1 MRLEHL
7 EVHLNELFH
16 DLNSP
21 LSSMRLQLGLLRE
34 ALRNEAQLLR
44 RVETTE
50 RQLLRAQAIID
61 AFGAACA
68 LKPGCTPA
76 GEVFR
81 RVLERFEIA
90 FQDDSGDATVGLKPK
105 DVDLIARSLAE
116 GCVRLMERESI
127 VARAAASEQT
137 FALRV
142 SGRFDQGTAARALRL
157 SFVEESGQPGLAL
170 ATTRV
175 AASAANGTLLLERD
189 ALVLRLPLV
198 SE

>member
-1 MRLEHL
+1 MRLDHL

-34 ALRNEAQLLR
+34 ALRSEAQLLR
-44 RVETTE
+44 RVESTE
-50 RQLLRAQAIID
+50 RQLVRTQAIID
-61 AFGAACA
+61 AFVSACA

-81 RVLERFEIA
+81 RVFERFELA
-90 FQDDSGDATVGLKPK
+90 MRDESGDVAVGLKPEGL
-105 DVDLIARSLAE
+105 DLIARTLAE
-116 GCVRLMERESI
+116 GCIKLMEGGSI
-127 VARAAASEQT
+127 VARAAANEQT
-137 FALRV
+137 FVLRV
-142 SGRFDQGTAARALRL
+142 SGRFDQATGARALRL
-157 SFVEESGQPGLAL
+157 SFVDEGGLPGLAL

-198 SE
+198 EQ